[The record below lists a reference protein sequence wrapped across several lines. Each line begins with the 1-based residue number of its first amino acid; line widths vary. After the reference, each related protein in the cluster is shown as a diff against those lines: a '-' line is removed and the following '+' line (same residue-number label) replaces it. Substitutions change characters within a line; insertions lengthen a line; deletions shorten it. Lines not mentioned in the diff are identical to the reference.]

1 MHEEAGSEGVY
12 KAIAALAGGSS
23 PPGKSVIFTPFGNV
37 EHVEP
42 VPMTVADVEHSE
54 LRDAWQ
60 AAMGVEPND
69 HAITGTFE
77 SVIPPPGS
85 L

>member
-1 MHEEAGSEGVY
+1 M
-12 KAIAALAGGSS
+12 
-23 PPGKSVIFTPFGNV
+23 PFGNV

-60 AAMGVEPND
+60 AAMDVELNG
-69 HAITGTFE
+69 HEVTGTFE
-77 SVIPPPGS
+77 SVITPPGS